1 MDSMAEMIARVPQP
15 GQVVWIGLR
24 PVRLGPVAAVAVA
37 RIGAA
42 GLEGDHAR
50 PGLRAVTL
58 FQAEHL
64 AAVGSYLGRGPLDPA
79 LLRRNLV
86 VAGLNLSALK
96 DRPLAVGSAVLR
108 ITGPCAPCSRM
119 EAVLG
124 PGGYAALR
132 GHGGWCAEVLDKGGL
147 AIGDMVRPGEA
158 GQGGKDRLE

>member
-1 MDSMAEMIARVPQP
+1 MDGMAEMIARVAQP
-15 GQVVWIGLR
+15 GRVVWIGLR
-24 PVRLGPVAAVAVA
+24 PVRLGSVAAVTEAMIV
-37 RIGAA
+37 AA

-64 AAVGSYLGRGPLDPA
+64 TAVGSYLGRGPLDPG

-86 VAGLNLSALK
+86 VAGINLSALK
-96 DRPLAVGSAVLR
+96 DRPLSVGGAVLR

-119 EAVLG
+119 EAALG

-132 GHGGWCAEVLDKGGL
+132 GHGGWSAEVLAEGAVALGS
-147 AIGDMVRPGEA
+147 AARPTEA
-158 GQGGKDRLE
+158 TALS